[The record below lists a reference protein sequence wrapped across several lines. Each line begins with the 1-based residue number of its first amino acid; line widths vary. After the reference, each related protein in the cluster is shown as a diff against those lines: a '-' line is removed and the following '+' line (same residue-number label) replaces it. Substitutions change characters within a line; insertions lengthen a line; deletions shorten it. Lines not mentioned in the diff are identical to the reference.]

1 MGNEQSQNGRE
12 EYQIDEITHA
22 NGAYSKCVHMRTRGR
37 ERGGGGVE
45 KLVIRYVRTTWM
57 APNKCCENF
66 FVHWSGQVHSR
77 ASAPARKMSFFS
89 SIIITIVLSYAII
102 RIYIILHIYL

>member
-1 MGNEQSQNGRE
+1 
-12 EYQIDEITHA
+12 
-22 NGAYSKCVHMRTRGR
+22 MRTYAYKG
-37 ERGGGGVE
+37 ERGGVE

-77 ASAPARKMSFFS
+77 VSAPARKMSFFS

-102 RIYIILHIYL
+102 RVYIILHIYLQSIGRTAFTDQTEYIREN